1 MRWSAVNGDETMTD
15 RKKRHET
22 PEIISPA
29 ETARTMNVSLPTL
42 WRIRQDPEADF
53 PPAIPLGS
61 RRIGFR
67 RKSVLRW
74 IDERERRARESDAR
88 KRATRVSDAQPA

>member
-1 MRWSAVNGDETMTD
+1 MTMTD
-15 RKKRHET
+15 KKKRYET

-29 ETARTMNVSLPTL
+29 ETAITMNVSLPTL

-74 IDERERRARESDAR
+74 LDARERRARESNAR
-88 KRATRVSDAQPA
+88 KRVTRVPEGQPA